1 MTVFLDTGVLY
12 ADHDTDATR
21 HEVAAEALEAVY
33 DGELGQPYISDYV
46 FDEAITLTRR
56 RTNSFPAA
64 KRLSD
69 RLRGE
74 EEYPPVFEMLQVSAA
89 VFADAV
95 TIFERYDDQELSFTD
110 ATIVA
115 LMERHGIEQV
125 LSFDDDF
132 DGVVDRTDPSA
143 ISGGVEG

>member
-1 MTVFLDTGVLY
+1 MTVFVDTGVLY
-12 ADHDTDATR
+12 ADHDTDAAR

-33 DGELGQPYISDYV
+33 DGELGHPYISDYI
-46 FDEAITLTRR
+46 FDEAITLARTR
-56 RTNSFPAA
+56 TGSYESA

-74 EEYPPVFEMLQVSAA
+74 NGYPRVFEMLHVSTA

-95 TIFERYDDQELSFTD
+95 TVFERYDDLQLSFTD

-115 LMERHGIEQV
+115 LTERHAIDGV

-132 DGVVDRTDPSA
+132 DGVIHRTDPAELS
-143 ISGGVEG
+143 